1 MLHFTYN
8 TFKVLVN
15 NVYCIAEAQCCKAN
29 LGGSGRPWFP
39 SLFIQ
44 SYSLSQITGIN
55 WKFIRRLYNRLW
67 SLKTFSCQSRHT
79 NMIDETIITKYPYS
93 LSTFVLAKSQ
103 IFAFI
108 ALHFCAKKIA
118 LWGIIC
124 KLHFTQN
131 CVFPLLR
138 YFVIWNKS
146 Q

>member
-15 NVYCIAEAQCCKAN
+15 NLYCICKAN

-55 WKFIRRLYNRLW
+55 WQFIRRLYNLLW
-67 SLKTFSCQSRHT
+67 SLKTISCQSKHT
-79 NMIDETIITKYPYS
+79 NLIDETIIKKYSYS
-93 LSTFVLAKSQ
+93 PATFMFAKSQ

-118 LWGIIC
+118 LGAIIC

-138 YFVIWNKS
+138 YFVLRNKS